1 MLRWERAESPDSI
14 ENRMKPESLPLAVVM
29 ECLRLQNRWVSEKW
43 EAHGV
48 VEDGSEADSGPRV
61 IFEDEQR
68 RHVLH
73 PGLRLELYRDEAE
86 NYYLNLTSPQPR
98 VFVLWRADDGDPK
111 PALVS
116 VSYGEA
122 ARWMDGGET
131 VDGVAMP
138 PQIYAWVGEFVERHY
153 RPQPKKVRQRK

>member
-1 MLRWERAESPDSI
+1 MSAD
-14 ENRMKPESLPLAVVM
+14 SLPVAVVM
-29 ECLRLQNRWVSEKW
+29 QRIALENRWVSEKW

-48 VEDGSEADSGPRV
+48 VPDASGPGAPRV
-61 IFEDEQR
+61 IYEDGRQ

-73 PGLRLELYRDEAE
+73 TGLAIELFRDEAE
-86 NYYLNLTSPQPR
+86 SYHLNLTSPEPR
-98 VFVLWRADDGDPK
+98 VFVLCRADDGPPR

-131 VDGVAMP
+131 VDGVPMP
-138 PQIYAWVGEFVERHY
+138 PEIYAWVGAFVERHY
-153 RPQPKKVRQRK
+153 RPKPKKVRQRT

>member
-1 MLRWERAESPDSI
+1 MNAEY
-14 ENRMKPESLPLAVVM
+14 LHVAVVM
-29 ECLRLQNRWVSEKW
+29 ECLRLDNRWASEKW
-43 EAHGV
+43 EAYGV
-48 VEDGSEADSGPRV
+48 VEDVSAPDCGSRV

-73 PGLRLELYRDEAE
+73 TGLRIELRREEAE
-86 NYYLNLTSPQPR
+86 NYYLNLTAPRPR
-98 VFVLWRADDGDPK
+98 VFVLWRADDGEPR

-116 VSYGEA
+116 VNYGEA

-138 PQIYAWVGEFVERHY
+138 PEIYAWVGAFVEQHY
-153 RPQPKKVRQRK
+153 RPEPKKLRRRT